1 MIETDVLI
9 VGGGPG
15 GSACAAR
22 LQQHGLACV
31 VLDQAEF
38 PRFKPCAGWITPE
51 VVRDLHFD
59 PADYPHGFTTFTS
72 LRVNINDLSLR
83 LPTRQHA
90 IRRTEFDN
98 WLLERSGAPVYRHA
112 VKNIRVED
120 GAYLVDDS
128 FRARYLVG
136 AGGTYCPV
144 YRSLFKAA
152 NPKAR
157 EALIAAQEDEF
168 PWEQASSD
176 CWLWFW
182 KDLPGYAWYVPKANG
197 YINVGVGAWAE
208 ALKAGGGSLK
218 AQWERL
224 LEQLDRRGLVR
235 GRDYQP
241 SAHSYYLR
249 QRLPAVR
256 EGNAF
261 IVGDAA
267 GLATLD
273 MGEGI
278 GPAIRSGLRAAD
290 SIATGRAY
298 TLAGIS
304 SYSQGPLLGR
314 AVLGLYR
321 LNNRAR
327 PKVVPA

>member
-15 GSACAAR
+15 GSACAWR
-22 LQQHGLACV
+22 LTQNGAACA

-51 VVRDLHFD
+51 VVRDVGLK
-59 PADYPHGFTTFTS
+59 PSEYPYSFTTFTS
-72 LRVNINDLSLR
+72 LRVNINDFSLR

-90 IRRTEFDN
+90 IRRTEFDH
-98 WLLERSGAPVYRHA
+98 WLLQRSGAPFYRHT
-112 VKNIRVED
+112 VKTIREEG
-120 GAYLVDDS
+120 GAYIIDDR

-144 YRSLFKAA
+144 YRSLFKAVS
-152 NPKAR
+152 PKAR

-168 PWEQASSD
+168 PYQTPSAD

-182 KDLPGYAWYVPKANG
+182 KDLPGYAWFVPKAG
-197 YINVGVGAWAE
+197 GFVNVGVGAWAE
-208 ALKAGGGSLK
+208 KLKASGGSLK
-218 AQWERL
+218 THWERL
-224 LEQLDRRGLVR
+224 VEQLDRLGLVR
-235 GRDYQP
+235 GREFRP

-249 QRLPAVR
+249 QRLNAVR
-256 EGNAF
+256 SGNAF
-261 IVGDAA
+261 IVGDSA

-290 SIATGRAY
+290 SILTGRPY
-298 TLAGIS
+298 TLDGIGR
-304 SYSQGPLLGR
+304 YSQGPLLGR
-314 AVLGLYR
+314 AVLRLYR
-321 LNNRAR
+321 AVSPR
-327 PKVVPA
+327 

>member
-15 GSACAAR
+15 GSACARR
-22 LQQHGLACV
+22 LRQQGVDCTI
-31 VLDQAEF
+31 LDQVEF

-51 VVRDLHFD
+51 VVRDVGLKA
-59 PADYPHGFTTFTS
+59 ADYPHSFTTFTA

-83 LPTRQHA
+83 VPTRQHA
-90 IRRTEFDN
+90 IRRIEFDH
-98 WLLERSGAPVYRHA
+98 WLLERSGAPFYQHA
-112 VKNIRVED
+112 VKTIREEG
-120 GAYLVDDS
+120 GAYIIDEK

-144 YRSLFKAA
+144 YRTLFKAA
-152 NPKAR
+152 SPKAR

-168 PWEQASSD
+168 AYDPPSAD

-197 YINVGVGAWAE
+197 YVNAGVGAWAE
-208 ALKAGGGSLK
+208 KLKVGGGSLK
-218 AQWERL
+218 AHWERL
-224 LEQLDRRGLVR
+224 TEQLDRLGLVR
-235 GRDYQP
+235 GYTYQP

-249 QRLPAVR
+249 QQLPAIR
-256 EGNAF
+256 IGNAF
-261 IVGDAA
+261 VIGDSA

-278 GPAIRSGLRAAD
+278 GPAIHSGLRAAD
-290 SIATGRAY
+290 SIVTGQPY
-298 TLAGIS
+298 TLDGIAR
-304 SYSQGPLLGR
+304 YSQGPLLGR
-314 AVLGLYR
+314 AVLGLYKAI
-321 LNNRAR
+321 NRR
-327 PKVVPA
+327 